1 MNAVAQAN
9 PSLIVIVRFYFYFL
23 VVFDALVLLNLC
35 IAVMSFA
42 FQRIRDSSKKLEPEP
57 RIEDPKLQSLKVI
70 ALELN
75 PSIFSKHVKRSFLS
89 KLSRNVVVP
98 EETMKADADE
108 EYEDTT
114 ASPPAPTESTQNPG
128 FRRKTKQSPSRSPAA
143 SNFAEQQQISR
154 TAWAKFHYFCLHLA
168 SLPAFEYFILVIVSL
183 NCLTLAMTHR
193 GMSESFTSILDIV
206 EFIFTGIF
214 LFEMILKI
222 ISFGLRKY
230 LMDNWFDFLVVAFSL
245 IEIITTYA
253 FSAQELPNLT
263 VLRMFRVLRIFRALK
278 RIKKLMQVLGMI
290 FKSGAAL
297 RNLLIFVFVWFVAVA
312 SVGKELFGNRDLL
325 DGAEEKRRLERA
337 NFDNILKS
345 FEVLLRVA
353 TGDSWSSLMQKF
365 MLLKYDSLLIQNEP
379 KLVDPLNT
387 APAVAFFVAFYLFSN
402 FILINILVSII
413 LENFEVSNVDR
424 AEEYMSMLTAEDE
437 DVRDFQKSSFGD
449 AKASIFEWIMAKQ
462 EQEQVYVRKIALY
475 KCHVA
480 KSTAARKSSSASSS
494 STGNASSQ
502 SSDRPSQ
509 EDAPK
514 TPLSDK
520 GANLSRSY
528 SSFELSSSSS
538 KTGSSAILKW
548 KPSVFDR
555 VRILSHTVLKSTWY
569 PYILY
574 GTICLSSLT
583 LAFTPAKHEVCFVL
597 PLFCKSLTT
606 NCVVICCCLLQIYAH
621 FHFSPFPFAD
631 NNIGPATLGLHQ
643 YHVLDYFLYG
653 IRVQHLPK
661 PCVLFLQWMEPIRLH
676 HSSYDQHRSSWH
688 TWRYFLEINVFPGYS
703 TCEGFTTSTNA

>member
-9 PSLIVIVRFYFYFL
+9 PSIIVIVRFYFYSL

-42 FQRIRDSSKKLEPEP
+42 FQRIRDSNKKLEPEP
-57 RIEDPKLQSLKVI
+57 RVEDPKLQSLKVI

-89 KLSRNVVVP
+89 KLSSNVVVP
-98 EETMKADADE
+98 DETMKAGADE
-108 EYEDTT
+108 ENEDPA

-128 FRRKTKQSPSRSPAA
+128 FRRKTKQSPSPSPAA
-143 SNFAEQQQISR
+143 SNFAEQQHISKS
-154 TAWAKFHYFCLHLA
+154 AWAKFHYFCLHLA
-168 SLPAFEYFILVIVSL
+168 SLPAFEYFILIIVSL

-193 GMSESFTSILDIV
+193 GMSESFTAILDIV
-206 EFIFTGIF
+206 ELTFTAIF

-222 ISFGLRKY
+222 IAFGPRKY
-230 LMDNWFDFLVVAFSL
+230 LTDNWFDFLVVAFSL
-245 IEIITTYA
+245 IEILTTYA

-297 RNLLIFVFVWFVAVA
+297 RNLSIFVFVWFSAVA
-312 SVGKELFGNRDLL
+312 AVGKELFGNRDLL
-325 DGAEEKRRLERA
+325 AGASQMEVDRM
-337 NFDNILKS
+337 NFDNILNS
-345 FEVLLRVA
+345 FELLFRLA
-353 TGDSWSSLMQKF
+353 TGDSWSSAMHKF
-365 MLLKYDSLLIQNEP
+365 MLLKYDSVLIQNEP
-379 KLVDPLNT
+379 KLADPLNT
-387 APAVAFFVAFYLFSN
+387 APAVAFFVSFYLFSN
-402 FILINILVSII
+402 FILINVLVSII

-437 DVRDFQKSSFGD
+437 DIRDLQKSSFGD
-449 AKASIFEWIMAKQ
+449 AKASVFEWIMAKQ

-475 KCHVA
+475 KRHVA
-480 KSTAARKSSSASSS
+480 SSTAVLKSSSASSPSTENVS
-494 STGNASSQ
+494 SP

-509 EDAPK
+509 EDRPQ
-514 TPLSDK
+514 TPLTDK
-520 GANLSRSY
+520 EANLSRSY
-528 SSFELSSSSS
+528 SEFSSSNS
-538 KTGSSAILKW
+538 KTLSSAILKW

-606 NCVVICCCLLQIYAH
+606 I
-621 FHFSPFPFAD
+621 
-631 NNIGPATLGLHQ
+631 
-643 YHVLDYFLYG
+643 
-653 IRVQHLPK
+653 LP
-661 PCVLFLQWMEPIRLH
+661 LAL
-676 HSSYDQHRSSWH
+676 
-688 TWRYFLEINVFPGYS
+688 
-703 TCEGFTTSTNA
+703 

>member
-1 MNAVAQAN
+1 MIMNAVAQAN
-9 PSLIVIVRFYFYFL
+9 PSIIVIVRFYFYSL

-42 FQRIRDSSKKLEPEP
+42 FQRIRDSTKKLEPEP
-57 RIEDPKLQSLKVI
+57 RVEDPKLQSLKVI

-89 KLSRNVVVP
+89 KLSSNVVVP

-108 EYEDTT
+108 EYEDPA

-128 FRRKTKQSPSRSPAA
+128 FRRKTKQSPSPSPAA
-143 SNFAEQQQISR
+143 SNFAEQHISR
-154 TAWAKFHYFCLHLA
+154 STWAKFHYFCLHLA
-168 SLPAFEYFILVIVSL
+168 SLPAFEYFIIVIVSL

-222 ISFGLRKY
+222 IAFGPRKY

-245 IEIITTYA
+245 IEILTTYA
-253 FSAQELPNLT
+253 FSAQQLPNLT

-297 RNLLIFVFVWFVAVA
+297 RNLLIFVFVWFSAVA
-312 SVGKELFGNRDLL
+312 AVGKELFGNRDLL
-325 DGAEEKRRLERA
+325 AGASQMQVDRM
-337 NFDNILKS
+337 NFDNILNS
-345 FEVLLRVA
+345 FEILFRLA
-353 TGDSWSSLMQKF
+353 TGDSWSSLMHKF
-365 MLLKYDSLLIQNEP
+365 MLLKYDSILIHNEP
-379 KLVDPLNT
+379 KLADPLNT
-387 APAVAFFVAFYLFSN
+387 APAVAFFVSFYLFSN
-402 FILINILVSII
+402 FILINVLVSII

-437 DVRDFQKSSFGD
+437 DIRDLHKSSFGD
-449 AKASIFEWIMAKQ
+449 AKASVFEWIMAKQ

-475 KCHVA
+475 KRHVA
-480 KSTAARKSSSASSS
+480 SSTAALQSSSVSSPSTENVS
-494 STGNASSQ
+494 SP

-509 EDAPK
+509 EDRPK

-528 SSFELSSSSS
+528 SSFEFSSSSS
-538 KTGSSAILKW
+538 KTLSSAILNW

-555 VRILSHTVLKSTWY
+555 VRIVSHTVLKSTWY

-597 PLFCKSLTT
+597 PFFCKSLTT
-606 NCVVICCCLLQIYAH
+606 I
-621 FHFSPFPFAD
+621 
-631 NNIGPATLGLHQ
+631 
-643 YHVLDYFLYG
+643 
-653 IRVQHLPK
+653 LPIA
-661 PCVLFLQWMEPIRLH
+661 F
-676 HSSYDQHRSSWH
+676 
-688 TWRYFLEINVFPGYS
+688 
-703 TCEGFTTSTNA
+703 